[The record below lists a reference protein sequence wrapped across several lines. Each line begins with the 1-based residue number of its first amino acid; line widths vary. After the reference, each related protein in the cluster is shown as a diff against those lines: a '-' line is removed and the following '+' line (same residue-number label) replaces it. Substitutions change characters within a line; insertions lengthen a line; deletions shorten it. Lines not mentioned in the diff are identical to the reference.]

1 MAKTSIPAVSTPPT
15 FRQPTQ
21 AEREAIEAA
30 KASIVGRPTRA
41 EVKLHGV
48 SGGTLSLGQAHADGT
63 GWNAQ
68 LTDVFGTSSRAFSSQ
83 ALARV
88 ATAVKDGR
96 GSGPT
101 EEQTNAALALMGA
114 IAPRDELEAA
124 IGEQIIATHLASLDL
139 LARARLNA
147 GEYVGSAA
155 AYTTMAT
162 KVSRTMATHVEA
174 LAKLRSGGKQTHEVR
189 YVYVNGPAVFG
200 DGTQAVFA
208 GEGGGGFCGKAG
220 QPHGRGAVP
229 RLAPDAGLQVRGEE
243 SARLALSGP
252 GDARQEAMRVP
263 RRQEPRSADR
273 AGERPLHVGPVDAGD
288 AGGSPAHARRSAGR
302 GGGR

>member
-200 DGTQAVFA
+200 DHAQTVIGGA
-208 GEGGGGFCGKAG
+208 GAHAGGGGNTKPGQSHAQHHDGSSRLPEVWSQDPSRDALPVPVGEGSPAMSDARRQGWGPDGEGQRPLQDRAVDPGAARRPQAG
-220 QPHGRGAVP
+220 AAGSGDRGAV
-229 RLAPDAGLQVRGEE
+229 
-243 SARLALSGP
+243 
-252 GDARQEAMRVP
+252 
-263 RRQEPRSADR
+263 
-273 AGERPLHVGPVDAGD
+273 
-288 AGGSPAHARRSAGR
+288 
-302 GGGR
+302 

>member
-200 DGTQAVFA
+200 DHAQTVIGGAGTLAGGGENTKPGQSLAQINDGSSRLPEMWSQDPGRDALPVPR
-208 GEGGGGFCGKAG
+208 GEG
-220 QPHGRGAVP
+220 
-229 RLAPDAGLQVRGEE
+229 
-243 SARLALSGP
+243 SAAMS
-252 GDARQEAMRVP
+252 DAR
-263 RRQEPRSADR
+263 RQGWSPNGE
-273 AGERPLHVGPVDAGD
+273 GERPLQDRAVDPGV
-288 AGGSPAHARRSAGR
+288 ARRPKAGAAGSSDR
-302 GGGR
+302 GAV

>member
-200 DGTQAVFA
+200 DHAQTVIGGAGTLAGGGENTKPGQSLAQINDGSSRLPEMWSQDPGRDALPVPR
-208 GEGGGGFCGKAG
+208 GEG
-220 QPHGRGAVP
+220 
-229 RLAPDAGLQVRGEE
+229 
-243 SARLALSGP
+243 SAAMS
-252 GDARQEAMRVP
+252 DAR
-263 RRQEPRSADR
+263 RQGWSPNRE
-273 AGERPLHVGPVDAGD
+273 GERPLQDRAVDPGVARRPTAGAAGSSDRGPV
-288 AGGSPAHARRSAGR
+288 
-302 GGGR
+302 

>member
-1 MAKTSIPAVSTPPT
+1 MTKTKTPASTPT
-15 FRQPTQ
+15 TYRQPTQ
-21 AEREAIEAA
+21 AERDAIAAA
-30 KASIVGRPTRA
+30 KSRQAERQTRV
-41 EVKLHGV
+41 EVKQHGA
-48 SGGTLSLGQAHADGT
+48 SGGTLTVGHPHADGS

-68 LTDVFGTSSRAFSSQ
+68 LTDAFGTSSMAFAGQ
-83 ALARV
+83 AMARL
-88 ATAVKDGR
+88 ATAGKANQAAA
-96 GSGPT
+96 PT

-200 DGTQAVFA
+200 DHAQTVIGGTGALAGGGENTKPGQSLAQINDGSSRLPEMWSQDPGRDALPVPR
-208 GEGGGGFCGKAG
+208 GEG
-220 QPHGRGAVP
+220 
-229 RLAPDAGLQVRGEE
+229 
-243 SARLALSGP
+243 SAAMS
-252 GDARQEAMRVP
+252 DAR
-263 RRQEPRSADR
+263 RQGWSPNGE
-273 AGERPLHVGPVDAGD
+273 GERPLQDRAVDPGV
-288 AGGSPAHARRSAGR
+288 ARRPKAGAAGSSDR
-302 GGGR
+302 GAV